1 MIEPPGVRVVMWRA
15 RGIDFHPTDRVDV
28 ASRLSGLVHECER
41 LEQYTPRG
49 YIGRMRTIAKASVL
63 KRLRRIEGQVRGLAR
78 MVEDDRYC
86 IDVVTQLSAVR
97 AALRRAEEEILADHA
112 AHCVENAIASGNK
125 TEQRRKVGELI
136 DVISRSNR

>member
-1 MIEPPGVRVVMWRA
+1 MGSTFIPHTGSISPENCAGCRT
-15 RGIDFHPTDRVDV
+15 I
-28 ASRLSGLVHECER
+28 LNR
-41 LEQYTPRG
+41 LETDTPWG
-49 YIGRMRTIAKASVL
+49 YIRPLAKSSVL

-86 IDVVTQLSAVR
+86 IDIVTQLSAVR